1 MQTTLYFYIFGYKS
15 LGMLGG
21 TNRVHVRGSPVA
33 SLRSWV
39 ASFEKPPEDLC
50 HFLHLSF
57 RPSQVVEIL
66 LHLVIV
72 IRHSTCAGKER
83 FLCVCVER
91 FYKKGH
97 SLGLG
102 INQGSGGQSTE
113 SWSLDHQGNE
123 GSVLRC
129 APMIAPFPWCSGP
142 CLPACPSRR
151 RLPLWGW
158 SKRSYPPSFL

>member
-15 LGMLGG
+15 LGVLGG

-72 IRHSTCAGKER
+72 ICHSTCAGKER
-83 FLCVCVER
+83 FLCVYVWKDFTRKGILSDWASIRVVEV
-91 FYKKGH
+91 KAQSPGH
-97 SLGLG
+97 
-102 INQGSGGQSTE
+102 
-113 SWSLDHQGNE
+113 
-123 GSVLRC
+123 
-129 APMIAPFPWCSGP
+129 
-142 CLPACPSRR
+142 
-151 RLPLWGW
+151 
-158 SKRSYPPSFL
+158 

>member
-1 MQTTLYFYIFGYKS
+1 
-15 LGMLGG
+15 ML
-21 TNRVHVRGSPVA
+21 VRGSPVA

-83 FLCVCVER
+83 FLRVCGKILQER
-91 FYKKGH
+91 AFSRTGH
-97 SLGLG
+97 
-102 INQGSGGQSTE
+102 QSG
-113 SWSLDHQGNE
+113 
-123 GSVLRC
+123 
-129 APMIAPFPWCSGP
+129 
-142 CLPACPSRR
+142 
-151 RLPLWGW
+151 
-158 SKRSYPPSFL
+158 